1 MYLDITATNTSRVFL
16 SLHNAVEPSTT
27 ISVVTTATAVPSDP
41 PNIQYLSFKL
51 AEANRKPATPISLV
65 ARVDDQEYILLPNS
79 SGLVT
84 ICAESLSPKE
94 QHTIRVEAPIL
105 SAHAGEIFE
114 MEGLWLSQG
123 GQLQKVD
130 GSLLDNDFTGQDDL
144 GPESDQVGKTH
155 RPKLQFLKHDKA
167 QSGAWLDRVQEEIDI
182 DLLQSRRKLIEIITD
197 FPGSYSGNHSGH
209 RGSGAHGLLAGAMG
223 WEHLLGEMF
232 GADHVDISIEGM
244 CLTQK
249 CVGGVDQPAGLG
261 DVFFRR

>member
-1 MYLDITATNTSRVFL
+1 
-16 SLHNAVEPSTT
+16 
-27 ISVVTTATAVPSDP
+27 
-41 PNIQYLSFKL
+41 
-51 AEANRKPATPISLV
+51 
-65 ARVDDQEYILLPNS
+65 
-79 SGLVT
+79 
-84 ICAESLSPKE
+84 
-94 QHTIRVEAPIL
+94 
-105 SAHAGEIFE
+105 

-144 GPESDQVGKTH
+144 GPESDQVGKIH
-155 RPKLQFLKHDKA
+155 RQKLQFLKHDKA
-167 QSGAWLDRVQEEIDI
+167 QSGAWLDRVQEEIDV